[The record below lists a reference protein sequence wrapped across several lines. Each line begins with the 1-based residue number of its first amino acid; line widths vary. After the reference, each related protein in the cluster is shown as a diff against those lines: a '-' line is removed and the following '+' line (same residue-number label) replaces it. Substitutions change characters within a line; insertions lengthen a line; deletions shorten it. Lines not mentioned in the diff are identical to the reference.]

1 MTQRSSANASASS
14 PSDPDW
20 DETLVL
26 RSQAGERKALE
37 LLVARH
43 TRFAGAVALS
53 VVRDYHSA
61 MDVVQ
66 EAFVKVYQRL
76 DGLEDPK
83 RFRPW
88 LRNVVKTTAL
98 DSLRRSKVVGRH
110 GEQLPGEDD
119 EGGSTTLPTPD
130 LGPAELSEQSE
141 LRAQVRE
148 VVTSLP
154 ESQRELI
161 TLKYLEGAS
170 YEEIAK
176 ALDLS
181 VSGVESRLFRARAA
195 LRKRL
200 VVRFG
205 ARGHAGSEGGSND

>member
-1 MTQRSSANASASS
+1 MTQRGSDASS
-14 PSDPDW
+14 SSPDDPSW
-20 DETLVL
+20 DETLVR

-61 MDVVQ
+61 LDVVQ

-76 DGLEDPK
+76 DGLEDPA

-88 LRNVVKTTAL
+88 LRNVVRTTAL
-98 DSLRRSKVVGRH
+98 DHLRRSKVTGRH
-110 GEQLPGEDD
+110 GEQLPGEDE

-130 LGPAELSEQSE
+130 LGPEELSQQAE

-148 VVTSLP
+148 VVTTLP
-154 ESQRELI
+154 EGQRELI

-170 YEEIAK
+170 YEEIGK
-176 ALDLS
+176 ALGLS
-181 VSGVESRLFRARAA
+181 VSSVESRLFRARAA

-200 VVRFG
+200 VARFG
-205 ARGHAGSEGGSND
+205 ARA

>member
-1 MTQRSSANASASS
+1 MTQRATPPQGASEDAS
-14 PSDPDW
+14 
-20 DETLVL
+20 LVL
-26 RSQAGERKALE
+26 QSQNGDRKAFE

-53 VVRDYHSA
+53 VVRDYHTA
-61 MDVVQ
+61 LDVVQ
-66 EAFVKVYQRL
+66 ESFVKVYQRL
-76 DGLEDPK
+76 EGLEDPA
-83 RFRPW
+83 RFKGW

-98 DSLRRSKVVGRH
+98 DSLRRSKVVGRS
-110 GEQLPGEDD
+110 GEQLPGEDE
-119 EGGSTTLPTPD
+119 EGHSTTLPTPD
-130 LGPAELSEQSE
+130 LGPAELSEQAE

-148 VVTSLP
+148 VVTTLP

-200 VVRFG
+200 VARFG
-205 ARGHAGSEGGSND
+205 ARG

>member
-1 MTQRSSANASASS
+1 MTQRGTAGAAPSS
-14 PSDPDW
+14 PDDPSW
-20 DETLVL
+20 DETLVR
-26 RSQAGERKALE
+26 RSQAGDRKALE

-53 VVRDYHSA
+53 VVRDYHA
-61 MDVVQ
+61 ALDVVQ

-76 DGLEDPK
+76 EGLDDPA

-88 LRNVVKTTAL
+88 LRNVVRTTAL

-110 GEQLPGEDD
+110 GEQLPGEDE

-130 LGPAELSEQSE
+130 LGPEELTQQAE

-148 VVTSLP
+148 VVTTLP
-154 ESQRELI
+154 ESQQELI
-161 TLKYLEGAS
+161 TLKYLDGAS
-170 YEEIAK
+170 YEEIAE
-176 ALDLS
+176 ALDLT
-181 VSGVESRLFRARAA
+181 VSSVESRLFRARAA

-200 VVRFG
+200 VARFG
-205 ARGHAGSEGGSND
+205 ARELAGGSND